1 MAFTLKYNPKL
12 KNNTDCTCKQG
23 YPLTFSTYKI
33 IKAQRKLHP
42 SFLKK
47 NNNIGVNKN
56 NTYKSLINHK
66 GSSIGEH
73 GNPFVKSPNKL
84 YNINNGERVSYK
96 YSMFFPCKAIP
107 ITFVITNKR

>member
-1 MAFTLKYNPKL
+1 MDVFQVDSKT
-12 KNNTDCTCKQG
+12 TIG
-23 YPLTFSTYKI
+23 VEFSAKCIMRDNKI

-84 YNINNGERVSYK
+84 FNINNGERVSYK
-96 YSMFFPCKAIP
+96 YSMVFPCKAIP